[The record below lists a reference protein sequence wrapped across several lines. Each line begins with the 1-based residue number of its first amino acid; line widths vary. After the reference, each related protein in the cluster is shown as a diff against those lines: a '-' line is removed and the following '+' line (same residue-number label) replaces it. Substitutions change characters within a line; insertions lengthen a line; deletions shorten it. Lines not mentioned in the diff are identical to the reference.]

1 MKKRKRCLYLLNRLS
16 QSQGWHRL
24 FFSRNQQ
31 ASLLAAQHLIVK
43 IQGVAAFRGRVV
55 LFFLIVIRGFSRDS
69 RAKNSPPGSEGTN
82 NKAQGRP
89 SGRFPRDLHQ
99 GQKVEEDDDGDQA

>member
-43 IQGVAAFRGRVV
+43 IQGVAAVSADGVV
-55 LFFLIVIRGFSRDS
+55 LFFDSSYSRFFAFIRGQKTPRLEEGVLH
-69 RAKNSPPGSEGTN
+69 AKELGP
-82 NKAQGRP
+82 
-89 SGRFPRDLHQ
+89 
-99 GQKVEEDDDGDQA
+99 